1 MPSNDVFIFKQF
13 VIKQHKC
20 AMKVNTDAVLLGAW
34 TQPNNSATILDIGT
48 GTGVIAMMLAQ
59 KSKAKIL
66 AIDIDTDSAEQAIE
80 NVLESKFNTQIEVK
94 NISFQN
100 FILSSNA
107 KFDLIITNPPY
118 FTHSLKNNN
127 KKLTIARHND
137 ALTFIELL
145 TGVKKVMSKKGKF
158 NLILPTNEAKQ
169 FAELAKKEGL
179 YLSKLLRI
187 KTKTKSEIEKRHIMQ
202 FEFKESEFSESQ
214 LTIEDET
221 KKEYTSEYVAL
232 TKEYYVQF

>member
-1 MPSNDVFIFKQF
+1 
-13 VIKQHKC
+13 
-20 AMKVNTDAVLLGAW
+20 MKVNTDAVLLGAW